1 MFVMIVSQPV
11 VEMGALWMN
20 ESWITKQQIREV
32 LEYFPEIINKQAMM
46 ANRTAI
52 FTKKGDVIRLNIETE
67 IPPVISQNPAADM
80 LDGEMPS

>member
-1 MFVMIVSQPV
+1 MFVIMVSQPV

-20 ESWITKQQIREV
+20 ESWIIKQYIREI

-46 ANRTAI
+46 ANRTAR
-52 FTKKGDVIRLNIETE
+52 FTKRGDVIKLKIETE
-67 IPPVISQNPAADM
+67 IPPVISWNPIADM